1 MKGNAKP
8 TTTPLKEDPELYD
21 LTDESLQLKIADKTS
36 QETVKFKNA
45 SKLPLWK
52 VLLKIVDN
60 LSETKKS
67 VSENKQNI
75 EEIKKGVYENK
86 QVFEEIKDKLQGE
99 IKGVQ
104 GDITNV
110 KGDITNV
117 QGNFTNVKGDITN
130 IQGDIT
136 NVKGDIVDMQNAN
149 SALCAYQDK
158 VGNGNNG
165 LSGKIVVYD
174 TTYLETN
181 GASCSLDKSTGK
193 FTAGKSGVYQIS
205 VSARYGRTDD
215 GSSFRVFLRTSSGN
229 YQDGYEAY
237 IASQYADGTSKLST
251 PVNAIRFISLQQ
263 GETAWLEYSCTGG
276 PTSTDCR
283 IEDLKFCVSLYK

>member
-1 MKGNAKP
+1 MGVSRRTWLEKHFQMRLPVQVVLCVLLSILIQQDRMKGNAKP

-21 LTDESLQLKIADKTS
+21 LTEESLQLKIADKTS

-52 VLLKIVDN
+52 VLLMIVNN
-60 LSETKKS
+60 LSETKKI

-75 EEIKKGVYENK
+75 EEIKNEFQNK
-86 QVFEEIKDKLQGE
+86 LEKMNNQLVSLEDKLQGE
-99 IKGVQ
+99 IQGVQ

-117 QGNFTNVKGDITN
+117 KGDITN
-130 IQGDIT
+130 
-136 NVKGDIVDMQNAN
+136 VRGDIVDMQNAN
-149 SALCAYQDK
+149 SAFCAYHLR

-193 FTAGKSGVYQIS
+193 FTA
-205 VSARYGRTDD
+205 
-215 GSSFRVFLRTSSGN
+215 
-229 YQDGYEAY
+229 
-237 IASQYADGTSKLST
+237 
-251 PVNAIRFISLQQ
+251 
-263 GETAWLEYSCTGG
+263 
-276 PTSTDCR
+276 
-283 IEDLKFCVSLYK
+283 